1 MADALI
7 VVGAVLA
14 LYALVAD
21 RLSRT
26 ALTGPMVFT
35 AVGLLI
41 GPELLDLVEL
51 DLEDAAIE
59 TLLNTTLAV
68 VLFVDASHIRVRALR
83 RGAAIP
89 VRLLAVGF
97 PLLLVLGGMTATLL
111 FGGISL
117 LAAAA
122 ISTILAPTD
131 AALGQAVVT
140 NERVPIGVRQGLSA
154 ESGLNDGLA
163 LPVLFTLI
171 AVSDAELARDPW
183 RVFLEQFVEEV
194 GGGLLAGLVV
204 GRLARAAISVARRSP
219 LAPTAEAIGVAT
231 VGGLAAAVGL
241 ASNLGGSI
249 LIGAFVAGLAV
260 APVLQP
266 VGAGAYEFGEQLV
279 EVLTLL
285 AFVVFGGVMLS
296 EELGNLDWQIAVYAV
311 LTLAVLR
318 PAAVA
323 LSMLRSGSDL
333 RTTLFLG
340 WFGPRGLASILFVS
354 TIVSQAPAFDD
365 LDTITSVMTWTVLL
379 SVVAHGLTAWPL
391 ANAYADH
398 CAASLDHLGDHPANQ
413 PMAEEALAPR
423 SGAMGVRRRR

>member
-7 VVGAVLA
+7 VIGVVLA
-14 LYALVAD
+14 LYALVAE

-41 GPELLDLVEL
+41 GPEMLDLVEL
-51 DLEDAAIE
+51 NLEDAVIE
-59 TLLNTTLAV
+59 GLLNTTLAV
-68 VLFVDASHIRVRALR
+68 VLFVDASHIRVRALW

-89 VRLLAVGF
+89 VRLLAIGF
-97 PLLLVLGGMTATLL
+97 PLLLVLGGLTATLL
-111 FGGISL
+111 FGSISL
-117 LAAAA
+117 LTAAA

-171 AVSDAELARDPW
+171 AISDAELSRDPW

-204 GRLARAAISVARRSP
+204 GGLARAAITAARRSP

-241 ASNLGGSI
+241 AWNFGGSI
-249 LIGAFVAGLAV
+249 LIGAFVAGLVV

-296 EELGNLDWQIAVYAV
+296 EELAELDWRIALYAV

-323 LSMLRSGSDL
+323 LSMLGSGSDL

-354 TIVSQAPAFDD
+354 TIVSQTPAFDD
-365 LDTITSVMTWTVLL
+365 LDTITSVMTWTVLA

-398 CAASLDHLGDHPANQ
+398 CAVRVDDVGDHPANQ
-413 PMAEEALAPR
+413 ALVDHALAPR
-423 SGAMGVRRRR
+423 SGAMGVRRRD